1 MGLKIVRLAE
11 SWRATL
17 VVAAT
22 LGSVPLAHA
31 APVSVA
37 NAVYVEREVSIGNG
51 ASARVLEPAQTLRRG
66 DRLVYVVSWRAQ
78 QSRGEHL
85 TITNPLP
92 RTIAY
97 ERSAG
102 GDEDVSI
109 DGGRNWGKLD
119 ALRIRDGAVWR
130 YATPQD
136 VTHIRWKVSP
146 QLALAG
152 SGRLTWSGIVR

>member
-1 MGLKIVRLAE
+1 MKFQF
-11 SWRATL
+11 ATL
-17 VVAAT
+17 AMLIAT
-22 LGSVPLAHA
+22 TPLAHA

-37 NAVYVEREVSIGNG
+37 NSVYVEREVAVGKG
-51 ASARVLEPAQTLRRG
+51 KSARVLEPASALRRG
-66 DRLVYVVSWRAQ
+66 DRLVYIVSWRAPKAK
-78 QSRGEHL
+78 SERL

-102 GDEDVSI
+102 GDEDVSV
-109 DGGRNWGKLD
+109 DGGRSWGKLD
-119 ALRIRDGAVWR
+119 ALRVKDGSVWR

-136 VTHIRWKVSP
+136 VTHIRWQVPP

>member
-22 LGSVPLAHA
+22 LGSAPLAHA

>member
-1 MGLKIVRLAE
+1 MRLRIAAGL
-11 SWRATL
+11 ATL
-17 VVAAT
+17 LAGA
-22 LGSVPLAHA
+22 PLAAA

-37 NAVYVEREVSIGNG
+37 NTVYVEREVSIGNG
-51 ASARVLEPAQTLRRG
+51 SSARVLEPARTLRRG
-66 DRLVYVVSWRAQ
+66 DRLVYVVSWRARQ
-78 QSRGEHL
+78 ARGKHL

-102 GDEDVSI
+102 GDEDVSV
-109 DGGRNWGKLD
+109 DGGRSWGKLD
-119 ALRIRDGAVWR
+119 GLRVRDGSVWR

-136 VTHIRWKVSP
+136 VTHIRWKVPP

>member
-1 MGLKIVRLAE
+1 MKFQFAALAALIV
-11 SWRATL
+11 AT
-17 VVAAT
+17 
-22 LGSVPLAHA
+22 PLAHA
-31 APVSVA
+31 APVTVA
-37 NAVYVEREVSIGNG
+37 NTVYVEREVTVSNG
-51 ASARVLEPAQTLRRG
+51 SSAKVLEPARSLRRG
-66 DRLVYVVSWRAQ
+66 DRLVYVVSWRAP
-78 QSRGEHL
+78 QSRAEHL

-102 GDEDVSI
+102 GDEDVSV
-109 DGGRNWGKLD
+109 DGGRSWGKLE
-119 ALRIRDGAVWR
+119 ALRVRDSSVWR

-136 VTHIRWKVSP
+136 VTHIRWNVPP

>member
-1 MGLKIVRLAE
+1 MRFK
-11 SWRATL
+11 
-17 VVAAT
+17 VAARVT
-22 LGSVPLAHA
+22 SWGIAILGSASLAHA

-37 NAVYVEREVSIGNG
+37 NSVYVEREVSIGKG
-51 ASARVLEPAQTLRRG
+51 TSVRVLEPARIMRRG
-66 DRLVYVVSWRAQ
+66 DRLVYVVSWRAPQ
-78 QSRGEHL
+78 ARGEHL

-109 DGGRNWGKLD
+109 DGGCSWGKL
-119 ALRIRDGAVWR
+119 ATLRIRNGAVWR

-136 VTHIRWKVSP
+136 VTHIRWNVSP

>member
-1 MGLKIVRLAE
+1 MKSRY
-11 SWRATL
+11 ATL
-17 VVAAT
+17 AA
-22 LGSVPLAHA
+22 LIAGAPLAQA
-31 APVSVA
+31 APVTIA
-37 NAVYVEREVSIGNG
+37 NTVFVEREVAIGDG
-51 ASARVLEPAQTLRRG
+51 SSAKVLEPARTLRRG
-66 DRLVYVVSWRAQ
+66 DRLVYVVSWRAPQ
-78 QSRGEHL
+78 ARGGHL

-97 ERSAG
+97 ERSAD

-109 DGGRNWGKLD
+109 DGGRSWGKLD
-119 ALRIRDGAVWR
+119 ALRVRDGSVWR

-136 VTHIRWKVSP
+136 VTHVRWNVPP

>member
-1 MGLKIVRLAE
+1 MRFKFVTLA
-11 SWRATL
+11 AMI
-17 VVAAT
+17 AGA
-22 LGSVPLAHA
+22 PLAYA
-31 APVSVA
+31 APVTVA
-37 NAVYVEREVSIGNG
+37 NTVYVEREVSVGNG
-51 ASARVLEPAQTLRRG
+51 SSAKVLEPARTLRRG
-66 DRLVYVVSWRAQ
+66 DRLVYFVSWRAPQ
-78 QSRGEHL
+78 ARGEQL

-102 GDEDVSI
+102 GDEDVSV
-109 DGGRNWGKLD
+109 DGGRSWGKLD
-119 ALRIRDGAVWR
+119 ALRVRDGSVWR

-136 VTHIRWKVSP
+136 VTHIRWQVPP

>member
-1 MGLKIVRLAE
+1 MWLKIVTLA
-11 SWRATL
+11 AL
-17 VVAAT
+17 LGAA
-22 LGSVPLAHA
+22 PLAHG

-37 NAVYVEREVSIGNG
+37 NSVFVEREVSIGNG
-51 ASARVLEPAQTLRRG
+51 ASAKVLEPARSLRRG
-66 DRLVYVVSWRAQ
+66 DRLVYVVSWRAPKAKNE
-78 QSRGEHL
+78 RL

-97 ERSAG
+97 ERSSG
-102 GDEDVSI
+102 GDEDVSV
-109 DGGRNWGKLD
+109 DGGRSWGKLD
-119 ALRIRDGAVWR
+119 ALRFRDGAVWR

-136 VTHIRWKVSP
+136 VTHIRWQVPP

>member
-1 MGLKIVRLAE
+1 MRLRIAAGL
-11 SWRATL
+11 ATL
-17 VVAAT
+17 LAGA
-22 LGSVPLAHA
+22 PLAAA

-37 NAVYVEREVSIGNG
+37 NSVYVEREVSIGNG
-51 ASARVLEPAQTLRRG
+51 SSARVLEPARTLRRG
-66 DRLVYVVSWRAQ
+66 DRLVYVVSWRAPQ
-78 QSRGEHL
+78 TRGERL

-97 ERSAG
+97 ERSSG
-102 GDEDVSI
+102 DDEDVSV
-109 DGGRNWGKLD
+109 DGGRSWGKLD
-119 ALRIRDGAVWR
+119 GLRFRDGSVWR

-136 VTHIRWKVSP
+136 VTHIRWKVPP

>member
-1 MGLKIVRLAE
+1 MKLKI
-11 SWRATL
+11 
-17 VVAAT
+17 AAT
-22 LGSVPLAHA
+22 LLALSGGAQLATA

-37 NAVYVEREVSIGNG
+37 NSVFVEREVSTGNG
-51 ASARVLEPAQTLRRG
+51 SSARVLEPAQTLRRG
-66 DRLVYVVSWRAQ
+66 ARLIYVVSWRAP
-78 QSRGEHL
+78 QSRGENL

-97 ERSAG
+97 ERSADG
-102 GDEDVSI
+102 GEDVSV
-109 DGGRNWGKLD
+109 DGGRSWGKLD
-119 ALRIRDGAVWR
+119 DLRVRDGSVRR

-136 VTHIRWKVSP
+136 VTHIRWKVPP